1 MLDIHA
7 NQDAPLPLIMQ
18 ALGAAASAPP
28 NATFVLQPA
37 NSRPPLELEGIAAS
51 RLNASNYLGSAAF
64 DLTLELVE
72 PAAPGAGECLGPT
85 NQMQC
90 VQRPGQL
97 QVPALAR
104 VAPGCQARQLG
115 VRVAMLDSVFTPHG

>member
-18 ALGAAASAPP
+18 ALGTAASAPP

-37 NSRPPLELEGIAAS
+37 NSRPPLELEGMSAS

-72 PAAPGAGECLGPT
+72 PAAPGAGEVLDLT
-85 NQMQC
+85 NHL
-90 VQRPGQL
+90 QRVYGPGQL
-97 QVPALAR
+97 AV
-104 VAPGCQARQLG
+104 G
-115 VRVAMLDSVFTPHG
+115 T